1 LAIKD
6 DSSYG
11 AYYGTNGNQTTNRG
25 GLRFNTAKSE
35 SGDGPPVATVNGY
48 PNNGFMVYIDGGVN
62 STVNDIAFNNFIDQI
77 GSYRQRIAWVKNTSR
92 GIVFNNPAGSNTS
105 FDNGVNPGQAAF
117 VDYSQIVS
125 GVGSNLK
132 VVWGPGAVTHTD
144 SMGLV
149 VGVDGLI
156 STQYNP
162 ALLDAF
168 TVNSEREANG
178 YVSIQAQQ
186 WGGSSNKAYRAR
198 LWGDTYDRWI
208 VDSFGNMRWGTGSG
222 AQDVGAC
229 RSGVG
234 SLSVSDGSTTC
245 DANGSLYAASFI
257 GALTGNAS
265 TASNLSGTPALP
277 NGTTATEQSAAS
289 ADGKVATDSYA
300 DRAATN
306 AAAAVT
312 LAGLGGVPTSRTV
325 NGHALS
331 SNVTISASDLT
342 TGTLPHAQL
351 PTLFSGDIPANAANT
366 SGNAATASAVPWA
379 GLTGTVPTFNQS
391 TTGSAA
397 SLTRIMGT
405 TATVALGVS
414 TPVYTF
420 NSCYPYACVYQFIAV
435 TNGMDFSDWGTLDN
449 VICGSVNCIVF
460 NIGKGT
466 YGPTLTASGFV
477 ISVSQ
482 STIGTSYFNYIFTR
496 TN

>member
-1 LAIKD
+1 
-6 DSSYG
+6 
-11 AYYGTNGNQTTNRG
+11 
-25 GLRFNTAKSE
+25 
-35 SGDGPPVATVNGY
+35 
-48 PNNGFMVYIDGGVN
+48 
-62 STVNDIAFNNFIDQI
+62 
-77 GSYRQRIAWVKNTSR
+77 
-92 GIVFNNPAGSNTS
+92 
-105 FDNGVNPGQAAF
+105 VNPGQSAF
-117 VDYSQIVS
+117 TDYSQIVS
-125 GVGSNLK
+125 NVGHALK
-132 VVWGPGAVTHTD
+132 VVWGPGAVTQSD
-144 SMGLV
+144 QWGLV
-149 VGVDGLI
+149 VGVNGLV
-156 STQYNP
+156 TGQYQP
-162 ALLDAF
+162 PFLDAF

-178 YVSIQAQQ
+178 YISMQYQ
-186 WGGSSNKAYRAR
+186 WSAAGNNAYRAR

-405 TATVALGVS
+405 TGTVALGVS

-420 NSCYPYACVYQFIAV
+420 NSNCYPYACVYQFITLV
-435 TNGMDFSDWGTLDN
+435 NGNDFSSWGTIDN
-449 VICGSVNCIVF
+449 VVCGSVSCIVF
-460 NIGKGT
+460 NIGKAA